1 MATSCSG
8 VTTCLSEGSTEC
20 SLTSETCPP
29 CVYALTGGDY
39 SCYSRDTSGKCPFS
53 GAYAECDSSSTSTS
67 TSSKSSSKSSGSNSE
82 TTPTPTTKTPAKTT
96 ATPTEAPTDAPTDA
110 PTEVS
115 TPAPETSTS
124 SSTSDSTSNQT
135 GTSDTSTTTK
145 ATTAPSTPSD
155 SDPTQASQTSSS
167 DKGAEKALTS
177 NSTATSGSPA
187 IVNLA
192 LIGGAVVLVVIV
204 LAFVARRVVKKK
216 KMAAT
221 QEHTVSS
228 GHNSQWSDRTLNTGT
243 SGGNLYSTYSYKDEG
258 KGISMLSDSQASST
272 YEPGYHG
279 HSGGDQRPTADF
291 SNYGDQ
297 SKYAE
302 NSQYY
307 SDYSV
312 STGPEVIAAGAV
324 AGGHYANNAPP
335 SKAPSNFVD
344 VTATT
349 TSMRQSELDS
359 IRSGQQPL
367 TVSQLMPTAIDEDEE
382 EAYATRRKAGNQYG
396 VGHPTTYNFQLPT
409 NAAVPPSTRKHQIFA
424 GSTASSQRSDY
435 DIVDPITMR
444 DVEARN
450 TEMLAEDN
458 RYPKFSFESEAS
470 SADLYEGDSSE
481 EESDEERLGHGEEH
495 TI

>member
-20 SLTSETCPP
+20 NLASETCPP

-39 SCYSRDTSGKCPFS
+39 SCYSRDTSGECPFS
-53 GAYAECDSSSTSTS
+53 GAYAECDGSSTS
-67 TSSKSSSKSSGSNSE
+67 TSSKSSSKSSDKKSE

-96 ATPTEAPTDAPTDA
+96 ATPTEAPTNAPPDA
-110 PTEVS
+110 PTES
-115 TPAPETSTS
+115 TPAPETPTTS
-124 SSTSDSTSNQT
+124 DTSDSTSGQT
-135 GTSDTSTTTK
+135 GTGNTSTTK
-145 ATTAPSTPSD
+145 ATTAPTTSSD
-155 SDPTQASQTSSS
+155 SDITQASQTS

-228 GHNSQWSDRTLNTGT
+228 GHNSAWSDRTLNTGT
-243 SGGNLYSTYSYKDEG
+243 SGGNLYSTYSYKDDG
-258 KGISMLSDSQASST
+258 KGNGISMLSDSQASST

-279 HSGGDQRPTADF
+279 HSGGDRHTADF

-312 STGPEVIAAGAV
+312 STGPEMIAAGAA
-324 AGGHYANNAPP
+324 AGGHYASNAP
-335 SKAPSNFVD
+335 KTANHFVD
-344 VTATT
+344 VTATS

-382 EAYATRRKAGNQYG
+382 EAYATRRKAGNQYA
-396 VGHPTTYNFQLPT
+396 HPTTYNFQLPT
-409 NAAVPPSTRKHQIFA
+409 ANAVPPSTRKHQIFA